1 MAIHT
6 NSLDLRTFRLSL
18 NDVVKKD
25 MKSNKE
31 NVVDPVLNVELMS
44 KASIYKFQ
52 GNVLSPFI
60 KITLAI
66 PRLIAAVKR
75 LVSGGDVP
83 GVPSTTR
90 VRSPE
95 FDSSRTDF
103 HHYSMHFPICVS
115 WQSFFV
121 LQISS
126 SPHLFEQLSLLELSL
141 ERDQSLEE

>member
-1 MAIHT
+1 MKEKAPSKPQEPFILSGHTIHA
-6 NSLDLRTFRLSL
+6 NSSDLRTFRLSL

-90 VRSPE
+90 VRSPCFFRE
-95 FDSSRTDF
+95 FR
-103 HHYSMHFPICVS
+103 
-115 WQSFFV
+115 
-121 LQISS
+121 
-126 SPHLFEQLSLLELSL
+126 
-141 ERDQSLEE
+141 

>member
-1 MAIHT
+1 MAIPT
-6 NSLDLRTFRLSL
+6 NSSDLRTFRLSL

-90 VRSPE
+90 VRSPCFFRE
-95 FDSSRTDF
+95 F
-103 HHYSMHFPICVS
+103 
-115 WQSFFV
+115 Q
-121 LQISS
+121 
-126 SPHLFEQLSLLELSL
+126 
-141 ERDQSLEE
+141 

>member
-1 MAIHT
+1 M
-6 NSLDLRTFRLSL
+6 

-90 VRSPE
+90 VRRST
-95 FDSSRTDF
+95 RLL
-103 HHYSMHFPICVS
+103 IQRVS
-115 WQSFFV
+115 IVQCRKKSF
-121 LQISS
+121 LK
-126 SPHLFEQLSLLELSL
+126 
-141 ERDQSLEE
+141 